1 MTPANE
7 IPEIVG
13 QRRDSK
19 LVICNL
25 QSTPFD
31 QLADTRI
38 FSKAD
43 ELMIRVMEKL
53 SIPIPPFILHRRLV
67 VKLKTT
73 GDERYQLTVL
83 GVDVD
88 GTPVT
93 FLQSVRLEDNRRVA
107 RSEPFIIKFRRR
119 LNPGTLLK
127 LELEFMGHYGEPNLI
142 IDYAVDG
149 EKAAETVYLLAYDP
163 YTGLWESEEPGDRDV
178 GGECQIIMKKD
189 EDNTHLATALD
200 SMLMM

>member
-13 QRRDSK
+13 QRKGGK

-25 QSTPFD
+25 QTTPFD
-31 QLADTRI
+31 HLADTRI

-43 ELMIRVMEKL
+43 ELMMQVMEKL
-53 SIPIPPFILHRRLV
+53 NIPIPPFILHRRLV
-67 VKLKTT
+67 VRLKST
-73 GDERYQLTVL
+73 GDERHQLTVL

-88 GTPVT
+88 GTPIT

-142 IDYAVDG
+142 IDYMVNG
-149 EKAAETVYLLAYDP
+149 EEAAAAEYFLAFDP
-163 YTGLWESEEPGDRDV
+163 YTGLWKSDKQGDCDV
-178 GGECQIIMKKD
+178 GEDSKLIRKKD